1 MITPINNQVMIE
13 PLKHDSFLVQDKT
26 TFEEVGIVVAFDDS
40 YENGQK
46 MRIKKG
52 DRIFFD
58 SWLASKYPKNETEY
72 FWLVN
77 YDDIKAIEYV

>member
-1 MITPINNQVMIE
+1 MIE